1 MLFQE
6 KIDVDMADIHIEVK
20 VTGKFLSFLRQ
31 DFSSFFGPDVGK
43 IIIYQKFVLILTDFW
58 NGMA

>member
-6 KIDVDMADIHIEVK
+6 KIDVDVADIRIEVK

-43 IIIYQKFVLILTDFW
+43 IFATNLF
-58 NGMA
+58 

>member
-6 KIDVDMADIHIEVK
+6 KIDVDMADIHIEMK

-43 IIIYQKFVLILTDFW
+43 IFTKNLF
-58 NGMA
+58 

>member
-6 KIDVDMADIHIEVK
+6 KIDVDVADIRIEVK

-43 IIIYQKFVLILTDFW
+43 IIIYHKFVLILTDF
-58 NGMA
+58 